1 MSTLPKQVS
10 VWTPSRRSLL
20 VHLVFGTAPD
30 TGGPVSAVCGVVVAV
45 GDAQF
50 VMKSKLDPPQDQ
62 GQETGDTVR
71 DTLKSPSDKGGRMTK
86 NDEK

>member
-50 VMKSKLDPPQDQ
+50 VMKSKLDPPKIRAKKP
-62 GQETGDTVR
+62 GI
-71 DTLKSPSDKGGRMTK
+71 PSGIP
-86 NDEK
+86 

>member
-1 MSTLPKQVS
+1 M
-10 VWTPSRRSLL
+10 L

-50 VMKSKLDPPQDQ
+50 VMKSKLDPPKIRAKKP
-62 GQETGDTVR
+62 GI
-71 DTLKSPSDKGGRMTK
+71 PSGIP
-86 NDEK
+86 